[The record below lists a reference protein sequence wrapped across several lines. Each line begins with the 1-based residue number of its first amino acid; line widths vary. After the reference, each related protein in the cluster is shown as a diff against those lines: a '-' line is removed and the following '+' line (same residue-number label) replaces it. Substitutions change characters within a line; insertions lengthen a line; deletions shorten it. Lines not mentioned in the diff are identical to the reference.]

1 MIEKELI
8 MHVIAYNLVRVLM
21 QHAAICYHV
30 DLHRMSFK
38 GTLDTL
44 RHFADVVRAAH
55 GKPRKQAALLDVM
68 YEIIAQDQLPHRPGR
83 SEPRAKKR
91 RPKNYQLLT
100 KPRKK
105 MRVAP
110 HRNRPKTL
118 TITHKFL
125 HRL

>member
-8 MHVIAYNLVRVLM
+8 MHVIAYNLVHVLM
-21 QHAAICYHV
+21 QQAAICY
-30 DLHRMSFK
+30 DLDLRRISFK

-44 RHFADVVRAAH
+44 RHFADAVQAAH
-55 GKPRKQAALLDVM
+55 GTPRKQAALLDTM
-68 YEIIAQDQLPHRPGR
+68 YLIIAQDQLPYRPGR
-83 SEPRAKKR
+83 CEPRAKKR

-110 HRNRPKTL
+110 HRNRPKTAL
-118 TITHKFL
+118 S
-125 HRL
+125 